1 MTNSHTFDAAG
12 YHGGGVSAAPA
23 HADADGISMWNIV
36 HGIWARKVL
45 FIAVFG
51 LSVIAV
57 AYYLATA
64 DASYTPQTRLLVE
77 SSENA
82 FTRPQNNTNPR
93 TTVDQNEVVSQV
105 QVLLSADLANKV
117 IKDLDL
123 AQYGEFN
130 SAKAEGNSLI
140 SKILGLFG
148 KSEPPS
154 RETTEQRILEKFFKK
169 LNVYPVT
176 QSRVI
181 VIEFTA
187 SNPELAAK
195 VANAVGETYVL
206 ATREVKYSA
215 AKSAMTWLAGE
226 ISRLRQTVAASEA
239 AVEEFRAR
247 KGLFRTE
254 RTTLNAQE
262 LAGVNSQIILAGAAR
277 SEAQARAK
285 AIRDLLKQRG
295 AVDGSSDVLRST
307 VIQRLREQQVALQ
320 RTYADQAA
328 TYLPNHPRM
337 VRLQAEI
344 NDFSRQIRAEAL
356 KVVNGLE
363 NEARVQGAREASLR
377 ASLAKLKTK
386 ASTSNQD
393 EITLRALE
401 REAEANRSLLQSFL
415 QRFSEA
421 SARQDVSVLP
431 AGARII
437 SKAQILGKP
446 TFPKTK
452 PLFMM
457 GVGGAFLLALLV
469 VFAVEV
475 LSATAPAAL
484 AGQAAGRRDPV
495 FDAPAAPVSP
505 PTPVPTPMPQ
515 PVQAQPA
522 PAPMPP
528 PPSPVASASDIP
540 PPATPA
546 SGPLPVLGPVIEELA
561 SVTTG
566 GISLADAGAVCVNDP
581 LCDYALAIRRVYEA
595 VVTEVLATG
604 NKRILWTSGEDLDD
618 RAAILANLARTFA
631 QNGAKVIAV
640 DTDLDSDE
648 MAEVFLAGKGLGL
661 SDLLSGRSA
670 FTDAV
675 VRDPLSNLHIL
686 RQGGQADQVQ
696 GLFATKRMEYL
707 LDALDQAYDFVIIN
721 AAPMT
726 EESAQAIAAKAGS
739 ALICAQ
745 GTRSGKA
752 RRLKGHADAHDPWG
766 APDPGGDGSVRQRVQ
781 PPAFKISQR
790 GLKPAS
796 RKWAP
801 VSGERHARTK
811 SRSGTRRMPQAIGG
825 CPEPVSGC
833 IEAGR
838 LLHPPFCRE
847 QRTL

>member
-12 YHGGGVSAAPA
+12 YHGGGVSAAPAPA

-36 HGIWARKVL
+36 HGIWARKLL

-51 LSVIAV
+51 LSVMAV
-57 AYYLATA
+57 AYYLATV

-77 SSENA
+77 NAENA
-82 FTRPQNNTNPR
+82 FTRPQTNTNPR
-93 TTVDQNEVVSQV
+93 TIVDQNEVVSQV

-117 IKDLDL
+117 IRDLDL
-123 AQYGEFN
+123 AQYREFN
-130 SAKAEGNSLI
+130 SAKSDGNSLI
-140 SKILGLFG
+140 SRILGVFG
-148 KSEPPS
+148 KSKPVS
-154 RETTEQRILEKFFKK
+154 RETTEQRILEKFIKK
-169 LNVYPVT
+169 LNVYPVS

-181 VIEFTA
+181 VVEFTA

-226 ISRLRQTVAASEA
+226 IGRLRQTVAVSEA

-247 KGLFRTE
+247 KGLFKTE

-285 AIRDLLKQRG
+285 AIRDLLKNRG

-363 NEARVQGAREASLR
+363 NEASVQGAREASLR

-401 REAEANRSLLQSFL
+401 REAEANRSLLQTFL

-457 GVGGAFLLALLV
+457 GLGGAFLLALLV

-484 AGQAAGRRDPV
+484 AGQGAGRKDPM
-495 FDAPAAPVSP
+495 FEAPATPAPH
-505 PTPVPTPMPQ
+505 PVPTPMPQ
-515 PVQAQPA
+515 PAQAQPA

-528 PPSPVASASDIP
+528 PSSPAAPAADAAPARCAPSAV
-540 PPATPA
+540 PAT
-546 SGPLPVLGPVIEELA
+546 GPLPVLGPVIEELTP
-561 SVTTG
+561 VTSG

-640 DTDLDSDE
+640 DTDFDSDE

-661 SDLLSGRSA
+661 SDLLAGRAA

-675 VRDPLSNLHIL
+675 ARDPLSSLHIL

-696 GLFATKRMEYL
+696 GLFDAKRMDYL
-707 LDALDQAYDFVIIN
+707 LDALDQAYDFVILN

-726 EESAQAIAAKAGS
+726 EESAHAVAAKAGS

-745 GTRSGKA
+745 GTRSGKRA
-752 RRLKGHADAHDPWG
+752 
-766 APDPGGDGSVRQRVQ
+766 GSKAMQTLMTHGVHRILAVTVQ
-781 PPAFKISQR
+781 SDNVFS
-790 GLKPAS
+790 
-796 RKWAP
+796 
-801 VSGERHARTK
+801 
-811 SRSGTRRMPQAIGG
+811 
-825 CPEPVSGC
+825 
-833 IEAGR
+833 R
-838 LLHPPFCRE
+838 LLSKYRSAA
-847 QRTL
+847 